1 MTQTLTSFDSLVQCA
16 TLDYLHQSRCKRVWR
31 LVLLLHLSSHYP
43 ASAQWNNKPLKISEG
58 SVCGSGG
65 TYDHCATSQC
75 THLFCLSRKIQ
86 LQTNQKWD
94 KSCNMR
100 PVLCRFLICCDAD
113 SNIRQ
118 HGECCE
124 LIQTEGNFLC
134 HQLRVSIILSSRG
147 QQLQTSETSTQ
158 VILHLNS
165 RANICVLQRK
175 HWWKMLT

>member
-16 TLDYLHQSRCKRVWR
+16 TLDYLHQSRRKRVWR
-31 LVLLLHLSSHYP
+31 LVLLHLSSHYP
-43 ASAQWNNKPLKISEG
+43 ASAQWNNKPLTISGG

-75 THLFCLSRKIQ
+75 TRLFCLSRKIQ

-94 KSCNMR
+94 NSCNMR

-118 HGECCE
+118 HVLWAHTNRREFP
-124 LIQTEGNFLC
+124 LPPTQSQHHIFPSRTAASD
-134 HQLRVSIILSSRG
+134 LRNV
-147 QQLQTSETSTQ
+147 
-158 VILHLNS
+158 H
-165 RANICVLQRK
+165 ANHSASKQ
-175 HWWKMLT
+175 